1 MSFLL
6 WILVSGASCLLGLS
20 CPFAAAYNFLVPI
33 PLAYIGV
40 GLRDIGERSR
50 LASKPS
56 KDFGVQLEAG
66 MSEGWRRDLQL
77 TS

>member
-20 CPFAAAYNFLVPI
+20 CPFAAAYNFLVPS
-33 PLAYIGV
+33 LSYIGV
-40 GLRDIGERSR
+40 GLRDIGESST
-50 LASKPS
+50 LASKS
-56 KDFGVQLEAG
+56 LDKTWVELEAG